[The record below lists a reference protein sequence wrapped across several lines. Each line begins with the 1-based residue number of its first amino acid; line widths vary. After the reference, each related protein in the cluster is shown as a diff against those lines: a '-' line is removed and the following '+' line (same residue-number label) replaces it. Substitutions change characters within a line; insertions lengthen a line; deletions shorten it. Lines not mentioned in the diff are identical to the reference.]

1 MAEDRELP
9 VSFSSFIGSLFGSA
23 MVHLGEADD
32 PVTRTKTIDLTLARN
47 TIDLLGVLK
56 EKTKGNLD
64 DEEARFLDSVLYE
77 CRTKFIE
84 KSGGEGAQP
93 NA

>member
-1 MAEDRELP
+1 MSEDRELP

-23 MVHLGEADD
+23 MVNLGEADD
-32 PVTRTKTIDLTLARN
+32 PMTRKKNVDLMLARN

-56 EKTKGNLD
+56 EKTQGNLD
-64 DEEARFLDSVLYE
+64 EEESSFLDSVLYE

-84 KSGGEGAQP
+84 QSKAE
-93 NA
+93 

>member
-1 MAEDRELP
+1 MSEERELP
-9 VSFSSFIGSLFGSA
+9 VSFTSFVGSLFGSA
-23 MVHLGEADD
+23 MVNLGEAED
-32 PVTRTKTIDLTLARN
+32 PVTRKKTVELTLARN

-64 DEEARFLDSVLYE
+64 EEESRFLDSVLYE

-84 KSGGEGAQP
+84 KSSS
-93 NA
+93 

>member
-1 MAEDRELP
+1 VSEDRELP

-32 PVTRTKTIDLTLARN
+32 PGTRKKAVDLTLARN

-56 EKTKGNLD
+56 EKTAGNLD

-84 KSGGEGAQP
+84 KSKAE
-93 NA
+93 

>member
-1 MAEDRELP
+1 MSEERELP
-9 VSFSSFIGSLFGSA
+9 VSFTSFVGSLFGSA
-23 MVHLGEADD
+23 MVNLGEAED
-32 PVTRTKTIDLTLARN
+32 PVTRKKTVELTLARN

-64 DEEARFLDSVLYE
+64 EEEARFLDSVLYE

-84 KSGGEGAQP
+84 KSKAS
-93 NA
+93 

>member
-1 MAEDRELP
+1 MSEDRELP
-9 VSFSSFIGSLFGSA
+9 ISFSSFIGSLFGSA
-23 MVHLGEADD
+23 MVNLGEAED
-32 PVTRTKTIDLTLARN
+32 PMTRKKSVDLMLARN

-64 DEEARFLDSVLYE
+64 DEEGRLLDSVLYE

-84 KSGGEGAQP
+84 KSRG
-93 NA
+93 